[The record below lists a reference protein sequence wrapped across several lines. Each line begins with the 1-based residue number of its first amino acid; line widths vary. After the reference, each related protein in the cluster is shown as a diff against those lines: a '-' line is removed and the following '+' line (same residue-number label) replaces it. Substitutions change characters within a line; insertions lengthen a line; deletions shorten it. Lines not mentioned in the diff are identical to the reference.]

1 MKALSSI
8 VWLVCVL
15 TGCAAGVH
23 NTPGRDGEMILKVQW
38 QRLLDVDGNTCD
50 RCLGTQK
57 EISKGVHSL
66 KASLRP
72 LGINVVLEE
81 KSLNSQECTID
92 VSESNRIW
100 IAGRPLEEWLGAE
113 VGQSP
118 CGSCCSVLGK
128 NVECRT
134 VSFSGETYE
143 VIPAELIMK
152 AGLLAASQ
160 IMRAPTPESCCP
172 SHGSQEAS
180 KEGCCPK
187 SSAGDSKKEK
197 DSI

>member
-1 MKALSSI
+1 
-8 VWLVCVL
+8 
-15 TGCAAGVH
+15 
-23 NTPGRDGEMILKVQW
+23 MILKVQW

-50 RCLGTQK
+50 RCLATQK

-66 KASLRP
+66 RASLRP
-72 LGINVVLEE
+72 LGINVILEE
-81 KSLNSQECTID
+81 KSLSSQKCTID

-100 IAGRPLEEWLGAE
+100 LADQPLEEWLGAE

-134 VSFSGETYE
+134 VSYGGETYE
-143 VIPAELIMK
+143 VIPAELIVK

-160 IMRAPTPESCCP
+160 IMRAPSPEVCCP
-172 SHGSQEAS
+172 SHGSHEAP

-187 SSAGDSKKEK
+187 SSTDDSKKK
-197 DSI
+197 KGSI

>member
-1 MKALSSI
+1 MKTFFSI

-15 TGCAAGVH
+15 TGCATSLH
-23 NTPGRDGEMILKVQW
+23 NIKGRDGGMILKIQW

-50 RCLGTQK
+50 RCSSTHK

-66 KASLRP
+66 RSSLQP
-72 LGINVVLEE
+72 LGINVILEE
-81 KSLNSQECTID
+81 KSLSSKECAID

-100 IAGRPLEEWLGAE
+100 LADRSLEEWLGAE
-113 VGQSP
+113 VGQSL

-134 VSFSGETYE
+134 VSYGGETYE
-143 VIPAELIMK
+143 VIPAELIVK

-160 IMRAPTPESCCP
+160 IMRAPSPEACCP
-172 SHGSQEAS
+172 SHGSQESS

-187 SSAGDSKKEK
+187 SSADNSKKKK